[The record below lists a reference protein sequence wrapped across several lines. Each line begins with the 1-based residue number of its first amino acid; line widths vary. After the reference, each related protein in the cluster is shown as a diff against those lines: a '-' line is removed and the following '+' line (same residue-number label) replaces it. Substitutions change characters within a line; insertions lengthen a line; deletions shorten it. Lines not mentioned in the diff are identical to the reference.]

1 MVIPVPPKKYPI
13 DQKGFFHMAPKD
25 TEAQV
30 GLTAPEDTKRGYG
43 LWRGEVIHPAD
54 PRMDEILASGDP
66 ITDTKGLGLRYTPVR
81 GSYAVQHFRVNDPDK
96 FSAALDVAFPD
107 VHDAVVRLVAED
119 IRERGFAALKDWC
132 VSSALPEPF
141 EVWEVR
147 TEMRCDGYRP
157 DICVRH
163 PEGGQIEL
171 EVVNTHA
178 PESDRL
184 EKAWG
189 AGHIVLS
196 MRIRDVVEKIVFSAG
211 RGVVPEDDELRA
223 LLKGRRF
230 TLCGRSE
237 VSEEVRAVWRDLNLA
252 AYCEDLSHE
261 LKRAWR
267 VYHYRLSETA
277 VMLGGGTRSAVDCE
291 DAKERCEYAYD
302 LIYRRCDGRVSGF
315 LQGWYR
321 PLLESLRL
329 AFAPDENFLAKL
341 SVAESFLSNFEQ
353 ARDSDAAGK
362 AAKRLRYRIAAMQ
375 RQKKGCAEHVWENA
389 SSHAESNAERFG
401 WNGWIKRNLGHE
413 NMPSF
418 MRSLKGDE

>member
-1 MVIPVPPKKYPI
+1 
-13 DQKGFFHMAPKD
+13 MAPKD
-25 TEAQV
+25 TGAQV

-81 GSYAVQHFRVNDPDK
+81 GGSRVEHFRANTEQL
-96 FSAALDVAFPD
+96 SAALDGVFPD
-107 VHDAVVRLVAED
+107 VHNAVVRLVAED
-119 IRERGFAALKDWC
+119 IRARGFEALKDWC

-178 PESDRL
+178 PEAGRL
-184 EKAWG
+184 DKAWD

-223 LLKGRRF
+223 LLKGKRF
-230 TLCGRSE
+230 RLSGRSQIP
-237 VSEEVRAVWRDLNLA
+237 RAVAQKWKDLNLA
-252 AYCEDLSHE
+252 VYAQTLLSDLTQTWETYNAEIVRPLEKVISGEKVFRRPSARRGRIRAFGEAFREPPPADARDLCELWGAAIRNTARDILSDNREFMSACRAGEQFCAEWLRASVQPESVRRLKAECLRLLDAGYEAELRVCAGMKDRVKAAGRPDLCRHVDLE
-261 LKRAWR
+261 RN
-267 VYHYRLSETA
+267 YHFE
-277 VMLGGGTRSAVDCE
+277 G
-291 DAKERCEYAYD
+291 YD
-302 LIYRRCDGRVSGF
+302 L
-315 LQGWYR
+315 
-321 PLLESLRL
+321 
-329 AFAPDENFLAKL
+329 
-341 SVAESFLSNFEQ
+341 
-353 ARDSDAAGK
+353 
-362 AAKRLRYRIAAMQ
+362 
-375 RQKKGCAEHVWENA
+375 
-389 SSHAESNAERFG
+389 
-401 WNGWIKRNLGHE
+401 
-413 NMPSF
+413 
-418 MRSLKGDE
+418 

>member
-1 MVIPVPPKKYPI
+1 
-13 DQKGFFHMAPKD
+13 MAPKD

-81 GSYAVQHFRVNDPDK
+81 GSYAVQHFRVSDPDK

-107 VHDAVVRLVAED
+107 VHDAVVRIVAED

-132 VSSALPEPF
+132 ISTALPEPF
-141 EVWEVR
+141 EVWELR
-147 TEMRCDGYRP
+147 TEMHCEGYRP

-223 LLKGRRF
+223 LLKGKRF
-230 TLCGRSE
+230 RLSGRSQMP
-237 VSEEVRAVWRDLNLA
+237 RAVAQKWKDLNLA
-252 AYCEDLSHE
+252 AYAQTLLGELTQAWEAYNAEIVRPFGMVLSGEKVFRRPSARRGRIRAFAEALREPPARENRDLCELWGAAIRRGARTILLDRHDFVVALDSAKDYCGEWVRASVLPQSVQALKAECARLQEAVHAAEYSAYAQVKKYVADNGRRDLA
-261 LKRAWR
+261 LLVDA
-267 VYHYRLSETA
+267 
-277 VMLGGGTRSAVDCE
+277 TRQDFYE
-291 DAKERCEYAYD
+291 GYD
-302 LIYRRCDGRVSGF
+302 L
-315 LQGWYR
+315 
-321 PLLESLRL
+321 
-329 AFAPDENFLAKL
+329 
-341 SVAESFLSNFEQ
+341 
-353 ARDSDAAGK
+353 
-362 AAKRLRYRIAAMQ
+362 
-375 RQKKGCAEHVWENA
+375 
-389 SSHAESNAERFG
+389 
-401 WNGWIKRNLGHE
+401 
-413 NMPSF
+413 
-418 MRSLKGDE
+418 

>member
-13 DQKGFFHMAPKD
+13 GQKGFFYMAPKD

-54 PRMDEILASGDP
+54 PRMDEILASGDL

-147 TEMRCDGYRP
+147 TEMRCGGYRP

-223 LLKGRRF
+223 LLKGKRF
-230 TLCGRSE
+230 RLSGRSQMP
-237 VSEEVRAVWRDLNLA
+237 RAVAQKWKDLNLA
-252 AYCEDLSHE
+252 AYAQTLLGE
-261 LKRAWR
+261 LTQAWETYNAEIVCPLEKVISGEKVFRRPSARRGRIRAFG
-267 VYHYRLSETA
+267 EA
-277 VMLGGGTRSAVDCE
+277 FQEPPPA
-291 DAKERCEYAYD
+291 DAKELCGLWGAALRNAARDILNDNHELMSACRAGEQFCAEW
-302 LIYRRCDGRVSGF
+302 LRASVQPESVRRLRAEC
-315 LQGWYR
+315 
-321 PLLESLRL
+321 LRL
-329 AFAPDENFLAKL
+329 L
-341 SVAESFLSNFEQ
+341 
-353 ARDSDAAGK
+353 DAAY
-362 AAKRLRYRIAAMQ
+362 AAEMRICAGMKDQVAAAGRSDLRR
-375 RQKKGCAEHVWENA
+375 HVDL
-389 SSHAESNAERFG
+389 ERNDIFEG
-401 WNGWIKRNLGHE
+401 YDI
-413 NMPSF
+413 
-418 MRSLKGDE
+418 